1 MKDDQIQEKA
11 SFHLQLKNNKKA
23 QKLKENGITL
33 IALVVTII
41 ILIIL
46 AGVSVAAISS
56 ENGIIKMAL
65 KAKERTMME
74 GERERLYLELTSMV
88 VENNGRN
95 PSLDEYLNRLVEKGI
110 ITEDDIVKNE
120 DGSVNVVTDNGF
132 DATLDE
138 KENGEIG
145 VEVNGTVDSVPPR
158 IIELNLET
166 TTNSIKVIVKARQA
180 ESYKIEY
187 KEEEKEEYIKSS
199 EGKDAEGLI
208 GGLVQNKRYT
218 IKVTAKNKHGE
229 AVKEKTAITTEVPTA
244 EGVIEFEDA
253 VWDSTTHKASVKIK
267 KSEDKKYENY
277 KFQYAVKEDKE
288 ELYKTVEEG
297 NSITVSNI
305 EVNNKVYARLI
316 DKNNNAGNS
325 TNTTVKDNTVPEDA
339 TIKFNDG
346 SKDTE
351 TEIGI
356 TITQSDNQSGV
367 NIAKCKWVCNKSNA
381 KIGTGDDVLT
391 SYSGT
396 FKNETETIKLKLT
409 EEGNYY
415 IHVLTEDKVGKRK
428 ETISEGLNIK
438 ANSYTLTFN
447 SVGGSNVA
455 EKTIKYGSPYGELPK
470 PTKTGYRFLGWFTA
484 ETGGTEVTKDTKMT
498 TKGAT
503 IYAHWETNSP
513 HTFSA
518 GGTSTSESEI
528 YWSWEHQRQVL
539 SWEEKEEIIP
549 TSFTCD
555 FRFGHIYASSGAYGT
570 VTVEGK
576 KKDETWETIFSKT
589 GYRGSHANSSTIFSG
604 TEPYTG
610 SSAFTGFRVI
620 FASEGTQT
628 YLYMS
633 IMVN

>member
-1 MKDDQIQEKA
+1 MKDKEIQEKNKLK
-11 SFHLQLKNNKKA
+11 LQNNKKK
-23 QKLKENGITL
+23 QNLKEQGITL

-138 KENGEIG
+138 KENGEIE

-166 TTNSIKVIVKARQA
+166 TTSSIKVIVKARQA

-199 EGKDAEGLI
+199 EGKDAEGI
-208 GGLVQNKRYT
+208 IEGLVQNKRYT

-316 DKNNNAGNS
+316 DTNNNAGNS

-367 NIAKCKWVCNKSNA
+367 NVAKCKWVCNKSNA
-381 KIGTGDDVLT
+381 KIGTVDDVLT

-428 ETISEGLNIK
+428 ETISEVLNIK

-447 SVGGSNVA
+447 SVGGSNVT

-484 ETGGTEVTKDTKMT
+484 ETGGTEISKDTKMT

-503 IYAHWETNSP
+503 IYAHWEEILP
-513 HTFSA
+513 HIVSK
-518 GGTSTSESEI
+518 GNTSGDTSVYRASNGNQVI
-528 YWSWEHQRQVL
+528 CSWD
-539 SWEEKEEIIP
+539 EEEEIKP

-555 FRFGHIYASSGAYGT
+555 FRFGNANASVGATGT
-570 VTVEGK
+570 FTVEGK
-576 KKDETWETIFSKT
+576 KEDGTWEVIFTKK
-589 GYRGSHANSSTIFSG
+589 GNRGGKAGSYTVFSG
-604 TEPYTG
+604 TVPY
-610 SSAFTGFRVI
+610 SENNVFTGFRVS
-620 FASEGTQT
+620 FQSTDNER

-633 IMVN
+633 IIVS